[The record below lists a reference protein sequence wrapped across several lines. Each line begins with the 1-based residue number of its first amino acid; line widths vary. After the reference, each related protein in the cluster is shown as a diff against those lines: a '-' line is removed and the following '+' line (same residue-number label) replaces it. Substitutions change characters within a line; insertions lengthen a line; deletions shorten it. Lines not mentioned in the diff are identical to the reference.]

1 MFHLEQNSGEML
13 YLYTYNLNILY
24 SISKQMTKVKGEHLK
39 VNNNSK
45 HELYKLGSKLGL
57 NKQDIES
64 IIAEKPKNDALNL
77 PFTVPENALDV
88 YGIDGRYGT
97 ISKKDFQ

>member
-1 MFHLEQNSGEML
+1 MFHLEQNSSEIL

-24 SISKQMTKVKGEHLK
+24 SISKQMTKVKGGRLK
-39 VNNNSK
+39 MNNNSK
-45 HELYKLGSKLGL
+45 HKLYALGNKLGL

>member
-1 MFHLEQNSGEML
+1 M
-13 YLYTYNLNILY
+13 
-24 SISKQMTKVKGEHLK
+24 
-39 VNNNSK
+39 NNNSK
-45 HELYKLGSKLGL
+45 HELYVLGNKLGL

-64 IIAEKPKNDALNL
+64 IIAEKPKTVASNL
-77 PFTVPENALDV
+77 PFTAQKNALDI